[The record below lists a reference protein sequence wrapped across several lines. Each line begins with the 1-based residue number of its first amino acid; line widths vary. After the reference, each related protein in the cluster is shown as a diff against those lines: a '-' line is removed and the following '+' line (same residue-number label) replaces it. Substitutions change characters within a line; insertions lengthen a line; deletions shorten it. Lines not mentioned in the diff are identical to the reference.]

1 MKSKSWTSREQEYDR
16 IAAARLARL
25 NGGVPR
31 HVALGSRAALSL
43 RWKLQRM
50 GLEGEHIDHAVEL
63 VDELALARILERH
76 PIGVRF
82 ATIPRSKRELEVWD
96 VGIQT

>member
-1 MKSKSWTSREQEYDR
+1 MSQWAKREQEYDR
-16 IAAARLARL
+16 IAAGRLARL

-31 HVALGSRAALSL
+31 HVALGSRSSLSL
-43 RWKLQRM
+43 RWKLKRM
-50 GLEGEHIDHAVEL
+50 RLSGPHIDSAIEL
-63 VDELALARILERH
+63 VDELALAKILEHH

-96 VGIQT
+96 PGV

>member
-1 MKSKSWTSREQEYDR
+1 MSNWSRREQEYDR

-25 NGGVPR
+25 EGGVAR

-43 RWKLQRM
+43 RWKLARM
-50 GLEGEHIDHAVEL
+50 GLEGDHIDHAVAL

-82 ATIPRSKRELEVWD
+82 ATIPRAKRDLEIWD
-96 VGIQT
+96 VGV

>member
-1 MKSKSWTSREQEYDR
+1 MSSSYTRREMEYDR

-31 HVALGSRAALSL
+31 HIALGSRPSQSL
-43 RWKLQRM
+43 RWKLRRM
-50 GLEGEHIDHAVEL
+50 GLEGEHIEHAVEL
-63 VDELALARILERH
+63 VDDLALNDLLNRH

-82 ATIPRSKRELEVWD
+82 ATIPRPSKVSIDLWD
-96 VGIQT
+96 IGL